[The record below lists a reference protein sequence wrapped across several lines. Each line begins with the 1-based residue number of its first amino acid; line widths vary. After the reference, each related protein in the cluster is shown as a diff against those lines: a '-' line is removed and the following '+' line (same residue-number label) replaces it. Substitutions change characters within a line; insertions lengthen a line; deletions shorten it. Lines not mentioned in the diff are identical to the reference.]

1 MKKRFLAFLLAIAV
15 CSMTGAINAAA
26 IDNGDHSEGK
36 NVASAKAVNEFEAM
50 EELAELPVAELADIG
65 YEDQEIEQIKNYKD
79 IYIEHV
85 ENLNTK
91 SDGALKAFG
100 YSDEQI
106 RIIRNFNGTDA
117 ELRAVGSEVKI
128 SASGSLTYDGD
139 YTNGKLYYH
148 WSWDGVPAFKMKDE
162 IAISWNDWECV
173 SDEGEVYYY
182 NVNTGAA
189 TEKTGAVTLDEGD
202 LESDGVAHRF
212 TVAIEDNYYYA
223 KSGGGSF
230 TVRSTVHGSNVKKN
244 MNFYMAYGHSQMN
257 FTGSISFSV
266 GKGGADGSI
275 SFSPSF
281 GTTIAGEY
289 PSEWIYCD

>member
-1 MKKRFLAFLLAIAV
+1 MKKRFLAFLLAITV
-15 CSMTGAINAAA
+15 CSMAGAIDTAA
-26 IDNGDHSEGK
+26 IDNGDFPEEK
-36 NVASAKAVNEFEAM
+36 IVASAKAVNEFEAM
-50 EELAELPVAELADIG
+50 EELAKLSVEELADIG
-65 YEDQEIEQIKNYKD
+65 YEDQEIEQIANYRD

-85 ENLNTK
+85 ESLNTK
-91 SDGALKAFG
+91 SDDALKSFG

-106 RIIRNFNGTDA
+106 RIIRNFSGTDA
-117 ELRAVGSEVKI
+117 ELRAIGSEVNI
-128 SASGSLTYDGD
+128 DAEGSLTHDGD
-139 YTNGKLYYH
+139 YTNGTLYYY
-148 WSWDGVPAFKMKDE
+148 WRWDGIPAFKMQDE
-162 IAISWNDWECV
+162 IAISWNDWECI

-182 NVNTGAA
+182 DVNTGES
-189 TEKTGAVTLDEGD
+189 TGKTGSVTLDEGN
-202 LESDGVAHRF
+202 LESNGVAHRF
-212 TVAIEDNYYYA
+212 AVAIEDNYYYA

-230 TVRSTVHGSNVKKN
+230 TVRSATHGSTVKHN

-281 GTTIAGEY
+281 GTTISGEH